1 MMRRFYPYG
10 VLFSLILVQGFTV
23 LNRGGYDRLYW
34 IPAAILLGLLLA
46 GFLVG
51 LNHGWLSPRFN
62 LKTDLPLLGFL
73 FWAAVSL
80 ISSVNR
86 EETLFEVTRLVLLA
100 SVYFQVAYALEQDR
114 MKRALGYSLLGIGL
128 FDAVYGLFG
137 FISGRALFSLP
148 WVDLPSSRYYVTGTF
163 LNHNHF
169 AGLMEMGIFLGLG
182 LVLAVR
188 PQGRPRSEF
197 WAQRLFFSL
206 PSGIMILALVLSLS
220 RGGWASFLFGFFFF
234 LALVWWHT
242 HPSWS
247 RILAFSLLMV
257 IGISLFLFRLNREPL
272 HERLATLEA
281 YYQQPEEIAATG
293 RLSIWKSALDMI
305 KDHPGTGTGWGTFRS
320 VYPSYRRDRVFHGIA
335 FAHNDYL
342 QIAAGMG
349 LPGLGLFLL
358 FLVMLFREGFR
369 GIQSRDRDFFSL
381 ALPGVL
387 AGLFALS
394 VHELVDF
401 NLMLPANALL
411 FFSLAG
417 MVAGR
422 SRELP

>member
-1 MMRRFYPYG
+1 
-10 VLFSLILVQGFTV
+10 
-23 LNRGGYDRLYW
+23 
-34 IPAAILLGLLLA
+34 
-46 GFLVG
+46 
-51 LNHGWLSPRFN
+51 
-62 LKTDLPLLGFL
+62 
-73 FWAAVSL
+73 
-80 ISSVNR
+80 
-86 EETLFEVTRLVLLA
+86 
-100 SVYFQVAYALEQDR
+100 
-114 MKRALGYSLLGIGL
+114 
-128 FDAVYGLFG
+128 
-137 FISGRALFSLP
+137 
-148 WVDLPSSRYYVTGTF
+148 
-163 LNHNHF
+163 
-169 AGLMEMGIFLGLG
+169 
-182 LVLAVR
+182 
-188 PQGRPRSEF
+188 
-197 WAQRLFFSL
+197 
-206 PSGIMILALVLSLS
+206 
-220 RGGWASFLFGFFFF
+220 
-234 LALVWWHT
+234 
-242 HPSWS
+242 
-247 RILAFSLLMV
+247 MV

-281 YYQQPEEIAATG
+281 YYQQPEEIAANG